1 MLAPVAVCPSH
12 RNLLFIKGGIA
23 LSGRLAVNMVGIHKQ
38 FGEVVA
44 NDSVDFQLKE
54 GELHCLLGE
63 NGAGKTTLMHLLYG
77 QMIPDKGEILIKE
90 KKVHLHSSSDAI
102 NHKIG
107 MVSQHFSLIPTLT
120 VSENMMIRKFP
131 KKNLFLID
139 KKKMHEQ
146 TQVLAQDLGFHLNP
160 REKVENLSIGEQQ
173 LVEIMKALYQ
183 GSEILIL
190 DEPTAL
196 LTPQE
201 NEKLFEMIRSMT
213 GKGFSVV
220 IITHKLDEALKCDRA
235 TVMRGG
241 RNTATYE
248 ISQTS
253 KQELTEAMFGK
264 RELSA
269 KAKVSNL
276 EIKPELLMEIKDLQ
290 IHGAKKSSSLK
301 GINFDIRSGEIF
313 GIAGIAGNGQTELV
327 EALTGF
333 SAIDQGGIF
342 LEGKGIHNL
351 SPLELRAM
359 KIRYIPENRIK
370 RGMLGDTSLAENI
383 LLGNEGRSPFST
395 RGIVDYNHLY
405 EMSEELLTEYNV
417 KASGIHAHAK
427 TLSGGNIQ
435 KVILAREFSAEP
447 KIIIAHEPLRG
458 LDLITIDFIR
468 QKLREQASRG
478 TAVVYVATDYEEVLH
493 IADRIAV
500 MYNGR
505 LKILSNEEMSMQY
518 LGRYIAGDWENG

>member
-1 MLAPVAVCPSH
+1 M
-12 RNLLFIKGGIA
+12 
-23 LSGRLAVNMVGIHKQ
+23 SGHLAVNMVGIHKQ
-38 FGEVVA
+38 FGEVIA
-44 NDSVDFQLKE
+44 NDSVHFELKE

-77 QMIPDKGEILIKE
+77 QMIPDQGEIFIKG
-90 KKVHLHSSSDAI
+90 KKVNLHSSADAI

-139 KKKMHEQ
+139 KKKMHHE
-146 TQVLAQDLGFHLNP
+146 TMLLAEELGFNLNP
-160 REKVENLSIGEQQ
+160 KEKVESLSIGEQQ

-201 NEKLFEMIRSMT
+201 NEKLFEIIHSMT
-213 GKGFSVV
+213 AKGFSVV

-235 TVMRGG
+235 TVMRSG
-241 RNTATYE
+241 RNMTTFE

-253 KQELTEAMFGK
+253 KQELTETMFGK
-264 RELSA
+264 RELPARERATNVEA
-269 KAKVSNL
+269 KQKLLL
-276 EIKPELLMEIKDLQ
+276 EITDLH
-290 IHGAKKSSSLK
+290 IHGIKKSSSLK
-301 GINFDIRSGEIF
+301 GINFDVRAGEIF

-327 EALTGF
+327 EAMTGF
-333 SAIDQGGIF
+333 QAIDQGGIF
-342 LEGKGIHNL
+342 LEGKNIHNL
-351 SPLELRAM
+351 SPFELRALQ
-359 KIRYIPENRIK
+359 ISYIPENRIE
-370 RGMLGDTSLAENI
+370 RGILGNTTIAENI
-383 LLGNEGRSPFST
+383 LLGNEGKPPYSSN
-395 RGIVDYNHLY
+395 GIVDYKHLY
-405 EMSEELLTEYNV
+405 KTCGELLTQYNV
-417 KASGIHAHAK
+417 KVSGIDAHAR

-435 KVILAREFSAEP
+435 KVILAREFSSDP

-468 QKLREQASRG
+468 QKLRDQASKG
-478 TAVVYVATDYEEVLH
+478 SAIIYVATDYEEVLH

-505 LKILSNEEMSMQY
+505 LMILSNEEMSMQY